1 MYKVE
6 ITDKNK
12 YELELNRA
20 NVVIGSGGVVEPV
33 WGTITGDITQ
43 QKDLQEEL
51 TGIKESIP
59 DFTQVK
65 EDIANLESVK
75 ADKSEIPDVTNL
87 ATKSEL
93 TDGLATKAD
102 TSSLLGL
109 ATKQELESKVDK
121 VKGYSLIPDTEI
133 DRLSSVTN
141 YNDSAI
147 KEDIDHIKEELTDKA
162 DSSSLNGLNE
172 KIDQKANKADVYTKE
187 EVDGKITAIP
197 KPDLSAYSTTVENDK
212 KYQPKGNYLTEIPA
226 EYVTETELAS
236 KGYITDISGKADKTD
251 VYTKEE
257 VDDKLTDRV
266 DLSNYYTKQQIDS
279 KGYLTKET
287 DPTVPEWAKEP
298 SKPTYTAKEVGALPS
313 DTKIPD
319 ISGLATKEE
328 LESKADIESIPSK
341 VSQLDNDAGYI
352 TDISGKVDK
361 IELVNYALKTDIPD
375 IDGLATKA
383 ELSSK
388 LDSSIYNADKS
399 SFALKTEIP
408 DISNLASKSE
418 LPTKTSDLTN
428 DSGYMTSI
436 PTEYITELK
445 SKADKSTISDMLTK
459 TEAKTTYQ
467 PIGNYATKAE
477 IPTSLPA
484 NGGNADT
491 VNGKT
496 VLSNVPAN
504 AKFTDTVYNDSS
516 IRSLIGNKANS
527 ADVYT
532 KTVIDDTFMKK
543 SQITF
548 STSEPTGGSNGD
560 IWFVYK

>member
-20 NVVIGSGGVVEPV
+20 NVVIGSGGAVEPV

-43 QKDLQEEL
+43 QEDLQEEL

-75 ADKSEIPDVTNL
+75 ADKSEIPDVTSL

-298 SKPTYTAKEVGALPS
+298 NKPTYTAAEVGALPS

-361 IELVNYALKTDIPD
+361 TELVNYALKTDIPD

-436 PTEYITELK
+436 PIEYITELK
-445 SKADKSTISDMLTK
+445 SKADKSAISDMLTK

>member
-20 NVVIGSGGVVEPV
+20 NVVIGSGGAVEPV

-43 QKDLQEEL
+43 QEDLQEEL

-287 DPTVPEWAKEP
+287 DPTVPEWAKQP
-298 SKPTYTAKEVGALPS
+298 NKPQYTAQEVGALPS
-313 DTKIPD
+313 DTEIPD
-319 ISGLATKEE
+319 ISGLATKAE

-341 VSQLDNDAGYI
+341 VSLLDNDAGYI

-361 IELVNYALKTDIPD
+361 TELVNYALKTDIPD

-445 SKADKSTISDMLTK
+445 SKADKSAISDMLTK